1 MSSPS
6 STRTQL
12 NTWLVHYERTGS
24 RAQPLLDSG
33 HNTGKRIQF
42 WLPRKPSRVGASFV
56 FFKNYVEFVHGT
68 QSPELIGHDVFV
80 SPVRA
85 TVTLFYDDYE

>member
-1 MSSPS
+1 MLSPS

-12 NTWLVHYERTGS
+12 NTWLVHYERAGR

-42 WLPRKPSRVGASFV
+42 WLLRKPSRVGASF

-80 SPVRA
+80 SLVRA
-85 TVTLFYDDYE
+85 RVTLFYDD